1 MRARSGRAEYPCGG
15 KIMLKKILA
24 AVLFLFTAV
33 NLFMGAEVSERKDI
47 AVFPVYSSYNIPD
60 AAYRYFDDRLVAVLN
75 GMKRFQVI
83 GYQYRLDNNSA
94 EEFIQKIRD
103 LKKESAMQNPKYI
116 DEDLGVA
123 VIPASDMQKLVNSVF
138 IFIPSITGYS
148 ETQYDV
154 EVQEKKNG
162 KIVIRLVREYKTYV
176 NISVKIITSDGN
188 LMDTYNASKETTSR
202 VSSVDAYNRGV
213 NDAISGLNFHLR
225 NVEQFKLKSQ
235 VLKVEG
241 NQIYLET
248 GRNLGIEAGY
258 EFAIQ
263 KETRVLDRFTEKTT
277 VGLVRVNNI
286 GDQYSTATVIFGY
299 PQPGDQLVETPMAG
313 ARFNIYGGA
322 FPMIIGENVK
332 LTERILGT
340 NYIYQIKPSGYVAD
354 LGVRFE
360 GELGYGGLMDLNIG
374 ILINDPFGY
383 YIDLGGGYELYLG
396 SVSFT
401 LGADLSMIGI
411 YKHLREF
418 QLPFDF
424 TINDSSKIFN
434 EYQNVD
440 VSLLG
445 FSFGIKPKL
454 AFNWQ
459 VSQHFKIRVTGGY
472 ALYLLPIYNLN
483 YSQGSGEEKVSDS
496 IDVKADLPINFNG
509 FYGGAEVVF
518 RF

>member
-1 MRARSGRAEYPCGG
+1 M
-15 KIMLKKILA
+15 KKIFA
-24 AVLFLFTAV
+24 VVLFLFSAI

-47 AVFPVYSSYNIPD
+47 GVFPVYTSYNIPD
-60 AAYRYFDDRLVAVLN
+60 AAYRYFDDRLIAVLG

-94 EEFIQKIRD
+94 EDFIRKIQE
-103 LKKESAMQNPKYI
+103 LKKESVMQNPKYM

-138 IFIPSITGYS
+138 IFIPSITGFS

-162 KIVIRLVREYKTYV
+162 KIIIRLVREYKTYV

-202 VSSVDAYNRGV
+202 TSSVDAYNRGV
-213 NDAISGLNFHLR
+213 NDAISGLNYHLR

-248 GRNLGIEAGY
+248 GRNLGIENGY
-258 EFAIQ
+258 EFALQ
-263 KETRVLDRFTEKTT
+263 KETKVLDRFTEKVVT
-277 VGLVRVNNI
+277 GLVRVNSI

-299 PQPGDQLVETPMAG
+299 PQPGDQLVETPMVG
-313 ARFNIYGGA
+313 GRFNVFVGA
-322 FPMIIGENVK
+322 FPMIIGQNVK
-332 LTERILGT
+332 LKETIAGT
-340 NYIYQIKPSGYVAD
+340 NYIYPINPSGYVAD
-354 LGVRFE
+354 IGIRFE
-360 GELGYGGLMDLNIG
+360 GELGYGGLFDFNLG
-374 ILINDPFGY
+374 LLINDPLGY
-383 YIDLGGGYELYLG
+383 YIDLGGGYEIYLG

-411 YKHLREF
+411 YKHLRDF
-418 QLPFDF
+418 SYPFDF
-424 TINDSSKIFN
+424 YINSSSKIFN
-434 EYQNVD
+434 ADETVD
-440 VSLLG
+440 VSLVGLT
-445 FSFGIKPKL
+445 FGIKPKL
-454 AFNWQ
+454 TFNWQ
-459 VSQHFKIRVTGGY
+459 ISQHFKVRLTGGY
-472 ALYLLPIYNLN
+472 ALYLLPMYNLN
-483 YSQGSGEEKVSDS
+483 YSQGSGDDKISDS
-496 IDVKADLPINFNG
+496 IDVKADLPIDFNG
-509 FYGGAEVVF
+509 LYGGAELVI